1 MTGTFRTVLGFEIA
15 RTLKKKSF
23 WIGALAV
30 PVLVVAIGA
39 LQFGAAQSAQ
49 DSADAQSEQ
58 VFDWVFVDDSG
69 LVVPEIAAGFGGT
82 AVDDAD
88 TGESMLRAGEVDA
101 FVHYPG
107 DPTSEAIVV
116 RGEHA
121 GIFGD
126 GRYGSVA
133 STVLSASARAVVGSD
148 ELVSIAQGG
157 FQIETTTYHADGSV
171 STAVQ
176 ALPVGI
182 LLFVLFFLIV
192 ILLGNPVLIS
202 TTEEKENRVAEILL
216 TTANPNSVI
225 AAKLVAL
232 CVVAL
237 AQIAVVVAPIAI
249 GWLFFREQLQFG
261 DIDLRQLVFDPQM
274 IIIGLLI
281 LLSASA
287 LYIASLAAVGASAPS
302 AKEAGGFSFA
312 AIFVPLV
319 PLYLIAMIMS
329 TPDAPLVQF
338 LTYFPFTAGTTAL
351 VRNAFGGLELWEG
364 LLVVAVLTLSAI
376 AALMLTTRIF
386 RRGALQYDRTLGWGE
401 IFGRRR

>member
-1 MTGTFRTVLGFEIA
+1 MSTFRTVLGFEIA

-30 PVLVVAIGA
+30 PILVVAIA
-39 LQFGAAQSAQ
+39 AVQFLSAQSAQ
-49 DSADAQSEQ
+49 DTSQAQAEQ
-58 VFDWVFVDDSG
+58 AFDWVYVDDSQ
-69 LVVPEIAAGFGGT
+69 LIVPEIAAAAGG
-82 AVDDAD
+82 APVDTVAE
-88 TGESMLRAGEVDA
+88 GEASFQAGEVAA
-101 FVHYPG
+101 FVHYPA
-107 DPTSEAIVV
+107 DPTTEPIVV
-116 RGEHA
+116 A
-121 GIFGD
+121 GAHEGVFAD
-126 GRYGSVA
+126 NRYGSVA
-133 STVLSASARAVVGSD
+133 STVLSASARAAVGSD

-157 FQIETTTYHADGSV
+157 FQVETTTYLADGTV
-171 STAVQ
+171 SSALQ

-182 LLFVLFFLIV
+182 LMLVLFFLV
-192 ILLGNPVLIS
+192 VVLLGNPVLIA

-216 TTANPNSVI
+216 TTAKPNSVI

-232 CVVAL
+232 CVIAL

-249 GWLFFREQLQFG
+249 GWLLFREQLQFG
-261 DIDLRQLVFDPQM
+261 EIDLSTLVFEPQM

-281 LLSASA
+281 LLSAAA

-329 TPDAPLVQF
+329 TPEAPLVQF

-364 LLVVAVLTLSAI
+364 LLVVAVLALSAVI
-376 AALMLTTRIF
+376 ALQLTTRIF
-386 RRGALQYDRTLGWGE
+386 RRGALQYDRALSWRE
-401 IFGRRR
+401 IVGRRG

>member
-1 MTGTFRTVLGFEIA
+1 MPTFRTVLGFEIA

-39 LQFGAAQSAQ
+39 LQFLSAQSAQ
-49 DSADAQSEQ
+49 DTTDQQADESFEWAY
-58 VFDWVFVDDSG
+58 VDDSG
-69 LVVPEIAAGFGGT
+69 LIVPEIAAGAGGAPVAT
-82 AVDDAD
+82 AAE
-88 TGESMLRAGEVDA
+88 GEASLRAGEVSA
-101 FVHYPG
+101 FVHYPP
-107 DPTSEAIVV
+107 DPTTEPVV
-116 RGEHA
+116 VSGAHE
-121 GIFGD
+121 GIFAD
-126 GRYGSVA
+126 NRYGSVA
-133 STVLSASARAVVGSD
+133 TSVLAASARAAVGSD
-148 ELVSIAQGG
+148 ELVSIAQGA
-157 FQIETTTYHADGSV
+157 FEVRTTTYLADGTV
-171 STAVQ
+171 SSALQ
-176 ALPVGI
+176 ALPVGA
-182 LLFVLFFLIV
+182 LLFVLFFLVIV
-192 ILLGNPVLIS
+192 LLGNPVLIS

-216 TTANPNSVI
+216 TTAKPNSVI

-232 CVVAL
+232 CVIAL

-249 GWLFFREQLQFG
+249 GWVLFREQLRFG
-261 DIDLRQLVFDPQM
+261 ELDLSELVLDPQM
-274 IIIGLLI
+274 IVIGLLI

-329 TPDAPLVQF
+329 TPEAPLVQF

-364 LLVVAVLTLSAI
+364 LLVALILALSA
-376 AALMLTTRIF
+376 AVFLWLTARIF
-386 RRGALQYDRTLGWGE
+386 RRGALQYDRTLGWRE
-401 IFGRRR
+401 ILGRRG

>member
-1 MTGTFRTVLGFEIA
+1 MSTFRTVLGFEIA

-39 LQFGAAQSAQ
+39 LQFASAQSAQ
-49 DSADAQSEQ
+49 DTTDAQADQAFE
-58 VFDWVFVDDSG
+58 WVYVDGSD
-69 LVVPEIAAGFGGT
+69 LIVPEIAAGAGGSPVDT
-82 AVDDAD
+82 AAE
-88 TGESMLRAGEVDA
+88 GEAMLQAGDVAA
-101 FVHYPG
+101 FVQYPA
-107 DPTSEAIVV
+107 DPTTEAIIVA
-116 RGEHA
+116 GAHE
-121 GIFGD
+121 GIFAD
-126 GRYGSVA
+126 NSYGSVA
-133 STVLSASARAVVGSD
+133 SAVLSASARAAVGSD
-148 ELVSIAQGG
+148 ELVSIAQGA
-157 FQIETTTYHADGSV
+157 FQVQTTTYLADGSV
-171 STAVQ
+171 SSALQ

-182 LLFVLFFLIV
+182 LLFVLFFLV
-192 ILLGNPVLIS
+192 VVLLGNPVLIS

-216 TTANPNSVI
+216 TTAKPNSVI

-232 CVVAL
+232 CVIAL
-237 AQIAVVVAPIAI
+237 AQIGVVVAPIAI
-249 GWLFFREQLQFG
+249 GWLLFRDQLQFG
-261 DIDLRQLVFDPQM
+261 DIDLGDLAFDPQM

-281 LLSASA
+281 LLGASA

-329 TPDAPLVQF
+329 TPNAPLVQF

-364 LLVVAVLTLSAI
+364 LLVAAVLILSAAI
-376 AALMLTTRIF
+376 ALGLTTRIF
-386 RRGALQYDRTLGWGE
+386 RRGALQYDRSLGWRE
-401 IFGRRR
+401 IFGRRG